1 MDKKP
6 INSLQWV
13 PAPPEH
19 FTGPVWFG
27 DMASDESEAG
37 MKVLGVQ
44 FAPGSRTDWHSHPAG
59 QVLHVVSG
67 SGLVANKAGER
78 VEISAGDTVHTPPDE
93 LHWHGARHDSPMMH
107 LSITH
112 GGPTEWAPEKVS
124 GDDYAG

>member
-6 INSLQWV
+6 IDSLEWV

-19 FTGPVWFG
+19 FTGTVWFG
-27 DMASDESEAG
+27 DMASDVSEAG

-78 VEISAGDTVHTPPDE
+78 VEISAGDTVNTPPNE
-93 LHWHGARHDSPMMH
+93 LHWHGARSDSPMMH
-107 LSITH
+107 LSITY
-112 GGPTEWAPEKVS
+112 GGATEWDPEKVTDAEY
-124 GDDYAG
+124 GA

>member
-1 MDKKP
+1 MDK
-6 INSLQWV
+6 NSIGSLEWV

-27 DMASDESEAG
+27 EMASDGTEAG
-37 MKVLGVQ
+37 MNVLGVQ

-67 SGLVANKAGER
+67 SGLVANEAGER
-78 VEISAGDTVHTPPDE
+78 VEISAGDTVNTPPDE
-93 LHWHGARHDSPMMH
+93 LHWHGARPDSPMMH

-112 GGPTEWAPEKVS
+112 GGATQWAPDKV
-124 GDDYAG
+124 DDADYTG